1 MLPDLKPHII
11 RRMLGKDDARI
22 LEIGASDGTDT
33 VEFLEAFPKG
43 RIDCFECDPLAI
55 RLWKQKI
62 PGDHPRAKL
71 WEFALGE
78 KTGRA
83 TFHQSG
89 GRPPAAQWEGLER
102 WHYSGSLL
110 APDKHS
116 EYEPWLTFPTKIDV
130 EVRTL
135 DEMYGDIFGCVPW
148 CTDPGCVDGNIID
161 FAWVDVQGAEAGILR
176 AAKDMIRRIRY
187 WYCEAHC
194 KPYYH
199 GQATLQEIR
208 SLLPGF
214 VFQSEHS
221 GENYLFRSTELT

>member
-1 MLPDLKPHII
+1 MLPDLKAWSV
-11 RRMLGKDDARI
+11 RQLLGKDNARI

-110 APDKHS
+110 PPDKHS
-116 EYEPWLTFPTKIDV
+116 EYETWLTFPTKIDV
-130 EVRTL
+130 EVVAL
-135 DEMYGDIFGCVPW
+135 DDWMGEQFGRAWPIW
-148 CTDPGCVDGNIID
+148 D
-161 FAWVDVQGAEAGILR
+161 FAWVDVQGAEANVLR
-176 AAKDMIRRIRY
+176 GGQRLVWQRLRY

-221 GENYLFRSTELT
+221 GENFLFRSMELT